1 MSITNKI
8 VNNAIDYIIR
18 NLNNEITVEDVA
30 ENCNFSKFHFSRLFR
45 SETGESVYSFIK
57 RLRMEQS
64 ALRLGT
70 NINQTITYIGL
81 DYGYSPSNYSSAFK
95 KHHKITPIKFRNL
108 KKENNYDLKHPLF
121 DVDLTYQDFN
131 YYNDRITIKE
141 LKDFSVLFKR
151 YIGSYKDMAIHWRDF
166 IDNYKHLINSETQFI
181 EITYDDPKITDPSRC
196 LYDICLK
203 VDDDNGFDNI
213 KIIKGGKFASYR
225 FEGSVIEIFQAFKGI
240 FNIWMPKS
248 QFELDDRTGFDAY
261 KNADCDNDYFVM
273 DLYIPVR

>member
-1 MSITNKI
+1 LSITNKI

-95 KHHKITPIKFRNL
+95 SITKL
-108 KKENNYDLKHPLF
+108 L
-121 DVDLTYQDFN
+121 Q
-131 YYNDRITIKE
+131 
-141 LKDFSVLFKR
+141 
-151 YIGSYKDMAIHWRDF
+151 
-166 IDNYKHLINSETQFI
+166 
-181 EITYDDPKITDPSRC
+181 
-196 LYDICLK
+196 
-203 VDDDNGFDNI
+203 
-213 KIIKGGKFASYR
+213 
-225 FEGSVIEIFQAFKGI
+225 
-240 FNIWMPKS
+240 
-248 QFELDDRTGFDAY
+248 
-261 KNADCDNDYFVM
+261 
-273 DLYIPVR
+273 